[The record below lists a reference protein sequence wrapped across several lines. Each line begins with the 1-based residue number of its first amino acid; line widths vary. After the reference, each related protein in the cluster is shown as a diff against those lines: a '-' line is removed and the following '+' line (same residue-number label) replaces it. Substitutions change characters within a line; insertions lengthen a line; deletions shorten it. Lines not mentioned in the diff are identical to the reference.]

1 MKYLLKISICAI
13 GLMLVISC
21 TTSYE
26 SKGNGAYREALRAAD
41 GSIKRI
47 KFKEAY
53 YYFKKAVDT
62 HPNRIGLQLR
72 NRFIEMTLGRAEMVL
87 NEGSAEMDALPL
99 FIKDID
105 KHLTADVD
113 AQNKE
118 RYASFLVS
126 LADSC
131 FSKLR
136 LYEGLNLLDKA
147 TGVATNKAP
156 IEAKKKAKMDNFA
169 QENYDAA
176 ELEMANG
183 KANEDAE
190 ALVRAEFM
198 VKVALMFDENYP
210 NAKRL
215 LSDLY
220 KENKGTY
227 SAYEAVVTDRPDS
240 NIYDAVNKYDILLAV
255 PDLIAGKNPVLKTDM
270 YNYSCNPQR
279 LRGKNF
285 FIEDANGKRFYALP
299 SSKFAKEIVDQ
310 EHETKMTLRFRS
322 SGAKIKKL
330 AFESDDKDHYTEKVF
345 F

>member
-1 MKYLLKISICAI
+1 MKYLLNISICII

-26 SKGNGAYREALRAAD
+26 SKGNKAYRNALSAAD

-53 YYFKKAVDT
+53 YYYKRAVDT
-62 HPNRIGLQLR
+62 YPNRIGFQLR
-72 NRFIEMTLGRAEMVL
+72 NRFIEMTLKRAEMVL
-87 NEGSAEMDALPL
+87 NEGSAGMDALPL
-99 FIKDID
+99 FMKDID

-126 LADSC
+126 LSDSS

-136 LYEGLNLLDKA
+136 LYEGLNLLGKA
-147 TGVATNKAP
+147 AGVATNKAP
-156 IEAKKKAKMDNFA
+156 IEAKKKSKMDNFA

-183 KANEDAE
+183 MANEDAE

-198 VKVALMFDENYP
+198 VKVALMYDKNYP
-210 NAKRL
+210 DAKRL
-215 LSDLY
+215 LNDLY
-220 KENKGTY
+220 KENRGTY
-227 SAYEAVVTDRPDS
+227 SAYEAVVTDKPDS
-240 NIYDAVNKYDILLAV
+240 NTYDAVNKYDILLAV
-255 PDLIAGKNPVLKTDM
+255 PDLMAGRNPVLKVEM

-279 LRGKNF
+279 LRAKNF
-285 FIEDANGKRFYALP
+285 FIEDANGKKFYSLP
-299 SSKFAKEIVDQ
+299 SSNFGKEIIDQ
-310 EHETKMTLRFRS
+310 QHETKLTLRFRS

-330 AFESDDKDHYTEKVF
+330 AFESEDKEHYTEKIF

>member
-1 MKYLLKISICAI
+1 MKYLLNISICMI

-26 SKGNGAYREALRAAD
+26 SKGNKAYREALGAGD

-62 HPNRIGLQLR
+62 YPNRIGFQLR
-72 NRFIEMTLGRAEMVL
+72 NRFIEMTLERAEMVL
-87 NEGSAEMDALPL
+87 DEGSAEMDALPL
-99 FIKDID
+99 FMKDID
-105 KHLTADVD
+105 KHLTADVE

-118 RYASFLVS
+118 RYATFLVS

-131 FSKLR
+131 FSKRR

-147 TGVATNKAP
+147 LGVATNKAP
-156 IEAKKKAKMDNFA
+156 IEAQKKGKLDNFA

-183 KANEDAE
+183 KANEDPE

-210 NAKRL
+210 NAKNL

-220 KENKGTY
+220 KENRGTY
-227 SAYEAVVTDRPDS
+227 SAYAAVVTDKPDS

-255 PDLIAGKNPVLKTDM
+255 PDLIEGTNPVLKVDM

-279 LRGKNF
+279 LIAKNF
-285 FIEDANGKRFYALP
+285 FIEDMNGKRFYALP
-299 SSKFAKEIVDQ
+299 SSNFGREILDQ
-310 EHETKMTLRFRS
+310 ELETKMTLRFRS

-330 AFESDDKDHYTEKVF
+330 AFESENKEHYTEKIF

>member
-1 MKYLLKISICAI
+1 
-13 GLMLVISC
+13 MLVISC

-53 YYFKKAVDT
+53 YYYKKAIET
-62 HPNRIGLQLR
+62 YPNRIGLQLR
-72 NRFIEMTLGRAEMVL
+72 NRFIEMTLERAEMVL

-99 FIKDID
+99 FMKDID

-118 RYASFLVS
+118 RYATFLVN

-147 TGVATNKAP
+147 AGVATNKAP
-156 IEAKKKAKMDNFA
+156 IEAKKKGKMDNFA

-198 VKVALMFDENYP
+198 VKVAIMYDENYP
-210 NAKRL
+210 NAQRL

-220 KENKGTY
+220 KENRGTY

-255 PDLIAGKNPVLKTDM
+255 PDLMAGRNPVLKTEM

-279 LRGKNF
+279 LRAKNF
-285 FIEDANGKRFYALP
+285 FIEDVNGKRFYALP
-299 SSKFAKEIVDQ
+299 SSKFGKEILDQ
-310 EHETKMTLRFRS
+310 EFETKMTLRFRS

-330 AFESDDKDHYTEKVF
+330 AYETEDKEHYTEKVF